1 MGAIATPSVVLVHGT
16 FVDGSGWRQVHDALT
31 HDGYSVAVVQ
41 NPTVSLRDDAAATRL
56 VLDLQRGPTVL
67 VGHSYPDSGESVNTL
82 IGGFPAHTPQM
93 PGLPSRDGFVFQ
105 DPAKF
110 HASFGVDLADDVAA
124 FMAASQTPWGTEAG
138 DGTITDPA
146 WRTRPSW
153 YLVANQDREIPPAS
167 QRAMAQRAGSTVVER
182 AATHAV
188 YITQPLLV
196 ADLIAAAVAAVSR

>member
-1 MGAIATPSVVLVHGT
+1 V
-16 FVDGSGWRQVHDALT
+16 
-31 HDGYSVAVVQ
+31 
-41 NPTVSLRDDAAATRL
+41 
-56 VLDLQRGPTVL
+56 
-67 VGHSYPDSGESVNTL
+67 
-82 IGGFPAHTPQM
+82 
-93 PGLPSRDGFVFQ
+93 LPSRDGFVFQ